1 VILSPTFRKL
11 NLDDVQTVF
20 RWLDEAHVKEFW
32 DNSQKHRD
40 DIVHFAEGRKTLFPY
55 HNGIFSY
62 WIGALNDELFC
73 MIMTSEI
80 SYDDCPQIWKDNL
93 LPDKKTCSLDFCI
106 GNKDYLG
113 KGFAAITLEKFT
125 EYFRSDVD
133 SSVFSFFI
141 DPNKNNPR
149 ARHVYEKAGFKIVGE
164 FVAEDGFFAGQVCDL
179 MVKL

>member
-1 VILSPTFRKL
+1 MILSPTFRKL
-11 NLDDVQTVF
+11 NLEDVQTIF
-20 RWLDEAHVKEFW
+20 TWLDEAHIQKFW

-40 DIVHFAEGRKTLFPY
+40 DIVHFAEGRKTPSPY

-62 WIGALNDELFC
+62 WVGALNDELFC

-80 SYDDCPQIWKDNL
+80 SYDDCPQIWKDKL
-93 LPDKKTCSLDFCI
+93 LPDKKSCSLDFCI

-113 KGFAAITLEKFT
+113 KGFAAITLEKFI
-125 EYFRSDVD
+125 EYFRLDVD

-164 FVAEDGFFAGQVCDL
+164 FIAESGFFAGQVCDL